1 MNLES
6 NAAKTIAALVVLNVG
21 LFVAHHVPVKV
32 LRTPVVQAQVA
43 SQKAEICKVR
53 TQARMAAMEAR
64 LQARAAAREMVR
76 ARRQA
81 RQAAVIAPN
90 VSPTKCRTTVT
101 DYVRCIVSSGMRTLA
116 SGI

>member
-21 LFVAHHVPVKV
+21 LAVSHYVPVKV

-43 SQKAEICKVR
+43 SQRAEICKAR
-53 TQARMAAMEAR
+53 TEARRAALEAR
-64 LQARAAAREMVR
+64 LQVRAAAREMVR

-81 RQAAVIAPN
+81 TVMAPSA
-90 VSPTKCRTTVT
+90 SPAKCSMSVT
-101 DYVRCIVSSGMRTLA
+101 DYVRSIVSSGVRTLA